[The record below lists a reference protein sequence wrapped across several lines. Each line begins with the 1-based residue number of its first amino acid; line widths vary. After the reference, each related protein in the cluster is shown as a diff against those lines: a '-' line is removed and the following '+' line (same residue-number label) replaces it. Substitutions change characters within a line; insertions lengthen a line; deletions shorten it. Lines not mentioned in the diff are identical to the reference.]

1 MINPS
6 LLIVSHIF
14 GDQINPKMGETEK
27 SSEDGFAWIL
37 FKLGQV
43 LSVIGILFFL
53 FGMAASMA
61 LIILY
66 TRPGSHS
73 GYMVYGFVGILLV
86 TCILLLMTC
95 VLLLEYIG
103 DKSNLDGI
111 EEQIINNYCFILG
124 FVRIIPYTI
133 LSANLFLF
141 MYHDLT
147 WYLIV
152 SGAYLELAFAIWM
165 MYGVRQSQSK
175 TLFVEAYMIYHIFV
189 FIIIVGVLFFKLI
202 MNLDN

>member
-27 SSEDGFAWIL
+27 STEDGFAWIL

-66 TRPGSHS
+66 T
-73 GYMVYGFVGILLV
+73 
-86 TCILLLMTC
+86 
-95 VLLLEYIG
+95 
-103 DKSNLDGI
+103 
-111 EEQIINNYCFILG
+111 
-124 FVRIIPYTI
+124 
-133 LSANLFLF
+133 
-141 MYHDLT
+141 
-147 WYLIV
+147 
-152 SGAYLELAFAIWM
+152 
-165 MYGVRQSQSK
+165 
-175 TLFVEAYMIYHIFV
+175 
-189 FIIIVGVLFFKLI
+189 
-202 MNLDN
+202 

>member
-6 LLIVSHIF
+6 LLIVSLSS
-14 GDQINPKMGETEK
+14 GDQINPKMGEIEK
-27 SSEDGFAWIL
+27 SSENGFAWIL
-37 FKLGQV
+37 FKLGKV

-66 TRPGSHS
+66 TRPGSYS

-86 TCILLLMTC
+86 TCILLLVTC
-95 VLLLEYIG
+95 VILLEYID

-111 EEQIINNYCFILG
+111 EEQIIKNYCFILG

-165 MYGVRQSQSK
+165 MYGVRQSQGK
-175 TLFVEAYMIYHIFV
+175 TFFVEAYMIYHIFV
-189 FIIIVGVLFFKLI
+189 FIIIVGVFIFTYV
-202 MNLDN
+202 N